1 MYISSAVTIA
11 SPVRPTL
18 RKRKYMHAPA
28 RQAGRRLTRGGSEGL
43 QTISPSLWSSWSVL
57 MLYSV
62 AVSRHNESY
71 WQTKALQWK

>member
-1 MYISSAVTIA
+1 
-11 SPVRPTL
+11 
-18 RKRKYMHAPA
+18 
-28 RQAGRRLTRGGSEGL
+28 
-43 QTISPSLWSSWSVL
+43 